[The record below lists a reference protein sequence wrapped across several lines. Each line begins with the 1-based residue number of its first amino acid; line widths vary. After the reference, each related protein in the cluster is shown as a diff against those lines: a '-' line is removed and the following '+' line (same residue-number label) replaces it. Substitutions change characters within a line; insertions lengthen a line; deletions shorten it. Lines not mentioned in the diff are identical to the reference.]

1 LVLAAR
7 FKNKRLWKDEHGAD
21 GRRRD
26 HHGHG
31 AWHRCGGGTAI
42 AAKSAKLMLADVLI
56 EPFAKVVT
64 EISTDVTDEAAVK
77 NLVDKTVNWAGCLH
91 QG

>member
-1 LVLAAR
+1 
-7 FKNKRLWKDEHGAD
+7 
-21 GRRRD
+21 
-26 HHGHG
+26 
-31 AWHRCGGGTAI
+31 
-42 AAKSAKLMLADVLI
+42 MLADVLI